1 MGHIARIC
9 YNNPQSPNFKGNQRN
24 GTPRYQQGY
33 PNQGLQVNNLQEHSY
48 YEETPHQQSAFQDEL
63 PLNNLAFQKQELN
76 VNIPCLTLN
85 TSKLITETI
94 QCGDMIVKTVVDTGA
109 VITVISLKLLACTKF
124 QMTAWEGPRIIMAN
138 GSTASLL
145 GATLITV
152 QLHNKIAKGKAVV
165 MQMEGIDLLLGND
178 FLKQFGKLNIDY
190 QDSQTLI
197 TVGELPLNLITPQ
210 KPEPGK
216 SVKIQTTEGLNV
228 PAFSVRQVPISQPS
242 SLETQLFTPSR
253 KLMIQKSL
261 TVGHAL
267 LSGRVT
273 TVPIANMSCQDVWL
287 DKGTTLGTSQSY
299 TDKIFQC
306 NLEDAGL
313 LPSLTQE
320 VTEAQQKFFDELE
333 KAINSELQEDDK
345 AQLKKMLKNHIICFA
360 SNPKDVGRCN
370 VTEHTIQLKEGTQPI
385 KWGPYQS
392 AWKARTIMQTQVND
406 MLESG
411 LIEISNRAW
420 SFPVVLILKSDGTVH
435 AFLRGL
441 QRP

>member
-1 MGHIARIC
+1 MIREEKSTWQKNLNLEKVLVELQKTIEDFKNPKKVDWKSPIVTNQRPANERRECYFCKKMGHIARFC
-9 YNNPQSPNFKGNQRN
+9 FNNPQSPNFKGNQRN

-33 PNQGLQVNNLQEHSY
+33 PNQGLQVKNLQENSY

-85 TSKLITETI
+85 TSKLITETV
-94 QCGDMIVKTVVDTGA
+94 QCGDMIVKAVVDTGA
-109 VITVISLKLLACTKF
+109 VITVISPKLLTCTKF

-138 GSTASLL
+138 GSTASPL

-178 FLKQFGKLNIDY
+178 FLKQFGKLHIDY

-197 TVGELPLNLITPQ
+197 TVGELPLNLITPK

-216 SVKIQTTEGLNV
+216 SVKIQTTEGLNI
-228 PAFSVRQVPISQPS
+228 PAFSVRQVPVSQPS
-242 SLETQLFTPSR
+242 GLDTQLFTPSR

-267 LSGRVT
+267 LSGRIT

-287 DKGTTLGTSQSY
+287 DKGSTLGTSQ
-299 TDKIFQC
+299 T
-306 NLEDAGL
+306 
-313 LPSLTQE
+313 
-320 VTEAQQKFFDELE
+320 
-333 KAINSELQEDDK
+333 
-345 AQLKKMLKNHIICFA
+345 
-360 SNPKDVGRCN
+360 
-370 VTEHTIQLKEGTQPI
+370 
-385 KWGPYQS
+385 
-392 AWKARTIMQTQVND
+392 
-406 MLESG
+406 
-411 LIEISNRAW
+411 
-420 SFPVVLILKSDGTVH
+420 
-435 AFLRGL
+435 
-441 QRP
+441 

>member
-1 MGHIARIC
+1 
-9 YNNPQSPNFKGNQRN
+9 
-24 GTPRYQQGY
+24 
-33 PNQGLQVNNLQEHSY
+33 
-48 YEETPHQQSAFQDEL
+48 
-63 PLNNLAFQKQELN
+63 
-76 VNIPCLTLN
+76 
-85 TSKLITETI
+85 
-94 QCGDMIVKTVVDTGA
+94 
-109 VITVISLKLLACTKF
+109 
-124 QMTAWEGPRIIMAN
+124 
-138 GSTASLL
+138 
-145 GATLITV
+145 
-152 QLHNKIAKGKAVV
+152 
-165 MQMEGIDLLLGND
+165 
-178 FLKQFGKLNIDY
+178 
-190 QDSQTLI
+190 
-197 TVGELPLNLITPQ
+197 
-210 KPEPGK
+210 
-216 SVKIQTTEGLNV
+216 
-228 PAFSVRQVPISQPS
+228 
-242 SLETQLFTPSR
+242 
-253 KLMIQKSL
+253 MIQKSL

-385 KWGPYQS
+385 KRGPYPS